1 VKEVRGLFKFIGLMF
16 KTRNTENLLFEFNKD
31 VDIGIHSFFVFFP
44 FLVVWLDERNRVL
57 DFQIVKQFC
66 FYIRPRF
73 KFRKFVEIPINERNR
88 ELVGVIIEDRKD
100 KIRPEHIV

>member
-1 VKEVRGLFKFIGLMF
+1 MKEVRGLFKFIGLMF